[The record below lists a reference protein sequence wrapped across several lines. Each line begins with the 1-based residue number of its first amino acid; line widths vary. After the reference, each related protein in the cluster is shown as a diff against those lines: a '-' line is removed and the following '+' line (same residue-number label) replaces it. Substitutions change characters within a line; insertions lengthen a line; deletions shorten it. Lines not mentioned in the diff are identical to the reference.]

1 MDEGK
6 YYVSISSSV
15 PYGCV
20 LLLYLWWKR
29 KTKVMLCPF
38 FKYISKVVIWGKFY
52 KTTFYVHGPL
62 SMQTFLGA

>member
-29 KTKVMLCPF
+29 KTKVMLFPF
-38 FKYISKVVIWGKFY
+38 FKYISKVV
-52 KTTFYVHGPL
+52 
-62 SMQTFLGA
+62 FLG